1 MDLINASQ
9 FDEISEL
16 LLLDTEFTY
25 DDIARFWFIM
35 RSANIELDFSRI
47 IPYYSDYI
55 ELVKSD
61 NYYLDNKDF
70 QNIDKIVP

>member
-1 MDLINASQ
+1 MDLINANN
-9 FDEISEL
+9 FLEISDKL
-16 LLLDTEFTY
+16 IDDRDFTY

-47 IPYYSDYI
+47 IPNYSNYI

-61 NYYLDNKDF
+61 SYYLDNQDF
-70 QNIDKIVP
+70 NNIDKLVP